1 MQKYKY
7 TAFNL
12 NKKKFTGTFLAES
25 EDHLREELAKQN
37 LFLIS
42 AKPVA
47 DKSPNPFFS
56 TSSKVKI
63 SEITNFCR
71 QFSIL
76 TNSGISIVDSLG
88 MLKEQSYSS
97 LLKRVLEMVHEDVK
111 AGLLLSEALEKHP
124 KIFPEF
130 FRSMTYVGEMSGSLD
145 TVLNDLASYYEMD
158 DKMRRKLKGAMAYPL
173 VLLGL
178 MVGILAL
185 VFVFVI
191 PTFQQALGEM
201 DIEMPALT
209 LAIFK
214 MSGFVVDNIL
224 IIFVAVVL
232 IIVAFRIF
240 AGTAKGRELFDKL
253 KLTLPIMKN
262 INVNTI
268 ASRFAHGF
276 GLLLV
281 SGMDLV
287 DSMKVMVNVF
297 GNKDVEKRFNLA
309 IDEVERGASL
319 TMTLDKY
326 QLFPQIMLQ
335 MVSVGEKTG
344 SLDEILP
351 RAAKYYDEQVEI
363 ALGSLSTVLQ
373 PIMLV
378 VMGGVIAVVFMA
390 VYGPILS
397 IIQTIQ

>member
-7 TAFNL
+7 QAINI
-12 NKKKFTGTFLAES
+12 NKKKFSGTFLAES

-42 AKPVA
+42 ARAVA
-47 DKSPNPFFS
+47 DTSPNAFFS
-56 TSSKVKI
+56 TSGKVKI

-76 TNSGISIVDSLG
+76 TNSGISIVDSIG
-88 MLKEQSYSS
+88 MLKEQSYTP
-97 LLKRVLEMVHEDVK
+97 LLKKVLDMVHEDVK

-145 TVLNDLASYYEMD
+145 TVLNDLANYYEMD
-158 DKMRRKLKGAMAYPL
+158 DKMRRQMKGAMAYPL
-173 VLLGL
+173 VLVGL
-178 MVGILAL
+178 MVAILAL

-191 PTFQQALGEM
+191 PTFQGALADM
-201 DIEMPALT
+201 DVEMPALT
-209 LAIFK
+209 MAIFN
-214 MSGFVVDNIL
+214 MSGFIVDNWMLMFIIVIL
-224 IIFVAVVL
+224 IVVG
-232 IIVAFRIF
+232 FRVYG
-240 AGTAKGRELFDKL
+240 GTAKGKENLDRLKL
-253 KLTLPIMKN
+253 KLPIVKN
-262 INVNTI
+262 INTNII

-297 GNKDVEKRFNLA
+297 GNKDVEKRFGLA
-309 IDEVERGASL
+309 IDEVEKGSSL
-319 TMTLDKY
+319 TTTLNKY
-326 QLFPQIMLQ
+326 EMFPQIMLQ

-363 ALGSLSTVLQ
+363 ALGSLTTVLQ

-378 VMGGVIAVVFMA
+378 VMGGVIGVVFMA

>member
-145 TVLNDLASYYEMD
+145 TVLNDLANYYEMD
-158 DKMRRKLKGAMAYPL
+158 DKMRRK
-173 VLLGL
+173 
-178 MVGILAL
+178 
-185 VFVFVI
+185 
-191 PTFQQALGEM
+191 
-201 DIEMPALT
+201 
-209 LAIFK
+209 
-214 MSGFVVDNIL
+214 
-224 IIFVAVVL
+224 
-232 IIVAFRIF
+232 
-240 AGTAKGRELFDKL
+240 
-253 KLTLPIMKN
+253 
-262 INVNTI
+262 
-268 ASRFAHGF
+268 
-276 GLLLV
+276 
-281 SGMDLV
+281 
-287 DSMKVMVNVF
+287 
-297 GNKDVEKRFNLA
+297 
-309 IDEVERGASL
+309 
-319 TMTLDKY
+319 
-326 QLFPQIMLQ
+326 
-335 MVSVGEKTG
+335 
-344 SLDEILP
+344 
-351 RAAKYYDEQVEI
+351 
-363 ALGSLSTVLQ
+363 
-373 PIMLV
+373 
-378 VMGGVIAVVFMA
+378 
-390 VYGPILS
+390 
-397 IIQTIQ
+397 